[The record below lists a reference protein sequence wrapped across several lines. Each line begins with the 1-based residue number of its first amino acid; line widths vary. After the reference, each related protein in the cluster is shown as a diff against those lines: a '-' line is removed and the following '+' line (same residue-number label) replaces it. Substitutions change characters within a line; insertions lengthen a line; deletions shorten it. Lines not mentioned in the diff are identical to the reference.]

1 MQQSSEDL
9 ALHSKTCPL
18 EKSEYGLI
26 AKESTE
32 RDPIQPEATKLPRC
46 QAEQIPDQSQQ
57 ECDQPKIKEQW
68 NIHSRCFI
76 R

>member
-18 EKSEYGLI
+18 ERSEYGLI

-32 RDPIQPEATKLPRC
+32 RDRIQPAATKLPRC

-57 ECDQPKIKEQW
+57 ECDQQK
-68 NIHSRCFI
+68 SSGTSTADVL
-76 R
+76 